1 MPYLPIA
8 PAQDDRRQ
16 KQGASPITL
25 LNCLVRLTPELS
37 AKAGRSPYFIAPA
50 PGRTLAF
57 TAEANVR
64 GIFSRKGCRNGN
76 LFVAAGSSLVE
87 LSSNYSST
95 TIGTINGG
103 DMVTMRA
110 DRSDLAILSSGV
122 LRRWNGTTLAG
133 ISDVDAPTNAETLAI
148 VARRWV
154 AAFSDNDAFGWS
166 VAGDYSD
173 WPANNQAQDQDMPDM
188 IVGQEEIAGDLWSFN
203 AETTQVWQ
211 ATGGAEESAF
221 AKVQGVSIPFGL
233 AGRHAIA
240 AFGGGAMLLAH
251 TRQVMGT
258 SGYDLQPVAYPDLES
273 TLKDLTEAELADC
286 AAWSY
291 RAPGKW
297 FWALNAGLEI
307 GYVFDGET
315 GLWHGRTKYGSDEY
329 DLDFATSAF
338 GRVFVAGRQSR
349 KVWVLDDNV
358 YTDDGDPILRE
369 MTVHIPSQGDVPVDK
384 LVFDLV
390 TRDVPVTGQGSSPVM
405 QVRTSSDNGEVW
417 SDWRELALPTPS
429 NKFRVQDFAFGVASA
444 EHGMLVHMRISDP
457 IGFAFHGVWIN
468 PSEQEMNAA

>member
-1 MPYLPIA
+1 
-8 PAQDDRRQ
+8 
-16 KQGASPITL
+16 
-25 LNCLVRLTPELS
+25 
-37 AKAGRSPYFIAPA
+37 
-50 PGRTLAF
+50 
-57 TAEANVR
+57 
-64 GIFSRKGCRNGN
+64 
-76 LFVAAGSSLVE
+76 
-87 LSSNYSST
+87 
-95 TIGTINGG
+95 
-103 DMVTMRA
+103 
-110 DRSDLAILSSGV
+110 

-133 ISDVDAPTNAETLAI
+133 VSDIDAPTNAETLAI

-221 AKVQGVSIPFGL
+221 ARVQGVSIPFGL
-233 AGRHAIA
+233 AGKQAVA
-240 AFGGGAMLLAH
+240 PFGGGAMLLAH

-258 SGYDLQPVAYPDLES
+258 SGYDLQPVAYPALEAA
-273 TLKDLTEAELADC
+273 LKDLTEAELADC

-297 FWALNAGLEI
+297 FWTLNAGLEI

-457 IGFAFHGVWIN
+457 IGFAFSGVWIN
-468 PSEQEMNAA
+468 PSESEMNSA